1 MRFHYQKIKK
11 AFDLYRQKRE
21 RENFVKYLLDL
32 KMTQALAVAEK
43 KKEKVDS
50 IQKWFN
56 NFETLLKDIFEN
68 DRLRLDFN
76 EETFCFFIQEQGKE
90 SYDFNTLSS
99 GYAAVRDIVVDLM
112 IRMEKQTARRF
123 CYDMPG
129 IVLIDEVETHLHIAS
144 QKKILKLLTT
154 MFPNIQFIVTT
165 HSPFVLNSLD
175 NVVIYD
181 LEQHLLMENGLSN
194 VPYDGIA

>member
-99 GYAAVRDIVVDLM
+99 GYAAVLDIVVDLM

>member
-1 MRFHYQKIKK
+1 
-11 AFDLYRQKRE
+11 
-21 RENFVKYLLDL
+21 
-32 KMTQALAVAEK
+32 MTQALAVAEK

-99 GYAAVRDIVVDLM
+99 GYAAVLDIVVDLM

-154 MFPNIQFIVTT
+154 MFPNPDKPEKFCITSRFQV
-165 HSPFVLNSLD
+165 
-175 NVVIYD
+175 
-181 LEQHLLMENGLSN
+181 Q
-194 VPYDGIA
+194 